1 MVTYDLVLSSPY
13 PNFDFFAHRMREL
26 CGHMNLS
33 FFMAGPVWVKEFLQ
47 KLQLREI
54 EVQVLLDLGADQSI
68 SEDPYLL
75 LAQEV
80 KRQGGYVIDDPDET
94 GIMAHKGRF
103 HQILLENQIPVPETV
118 MVSRCEL
125 DSFKITDEIKAQVG
139 APFVVKPAWGWS
151 SQGVI
156 IDGDSEDDLRKSAA
170 EAPNSDSFLIQRRLK
185 PKDLDGRSGWFRMF
199 HVFGEIIPCWWNP
212 TNHEYHLVT
221 PAQQRYFKLDSLKR
235 ITRGI
240 ARVSKMK
247 KFTSEICLNEDGQFF
262 AVDYLNAQPDMNPR
276 SLYPNGVPDE
286 VVRHIVRLLVR
297 EVMRL
302 VKKGHGYLPE
312 NLDES
317 DGDWLGWRGLKQQA
331 PTPRTDFQA

>member
-1 MVTYDLVLSSPY
+1 MVSYDLVLSSPY
-13 PNFDFFAHRMREL
+13 PNFDFFGHRMREL
-26 CGHMNLS
+26 CGQMNLS
-33 FFMAGPVWVKEFLQ
+33 FFMTGPVWVKEFLQ

-80 KRQGGYVIDDPDET
+80 KRQGGYVIDDPDKT
-94 GIMAHKGRF
+94 GIMAHKGLF
-103 HQILLENQIPVPETV
+103 HQMLLENQIPVPETA

-151 SQGVI
+151 GQGVI
-156 IDGDSEDDLRKSAA
+156 IDGVSEDDLRKSAA
-170 EAPNSDSFLIQRRLK
+170 EAPNSDSFLIQRRLN

-221 PAQQRYFKLDSLKR
+221 RAQQRYYQLDPLKR

-247 KFTSEICLNEDGQFF
+247 KFTSEVCLNEDGQFF
-262 AVDYLNAQPDMNPR
+262 AVDYLNAQPDMNPK

-286 VVRHIVRLLVR
+286 VVQHIVERLVW
-297 EVMRL
+297 EVMHL
-302 VKKGHGYLPE
+302 VKRKQGSFHE
-312 NLDES
+312 NLDKS
-317 DGDWLGWRGLKQQA
+317 DGDGLGWRGLEQQA
-331 PTPRTDFQA
+331 PTPSANFQA